1 MMRRQG
7 PRRALLEDLD
17 PGCSL
22 GDPFSQRGLG
32 IFPQQRHVLAVF
44 NAIQPELWNDN
55 SGGSQ

>member
-1 MMRRQG
+1 M
-7 PRRALLEDLD
+7 EDLD
-17 PGCSL
+17 PGSSL

-44 NAIQPELWNDN
+44 NAIQPEMRNDN